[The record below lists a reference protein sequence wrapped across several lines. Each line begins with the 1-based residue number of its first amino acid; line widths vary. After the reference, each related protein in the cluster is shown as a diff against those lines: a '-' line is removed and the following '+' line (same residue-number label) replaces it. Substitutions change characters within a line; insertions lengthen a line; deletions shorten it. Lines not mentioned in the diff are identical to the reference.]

1 MKKASILGF
10 IACFMILVISG
21 CGSKDTRDFNIENHG
36 WVFSNMVSGEN
47 GEIVACGETVSEQ
60 YSDVP
65 IIAMTCSAADGILSV
80 GTADGERLDFSY
92 QMTGKDTN
100 SLIYELVYRKGDEE
114 VKGMAVSSMT
124 EYAKGKYEYTLV
136 VDIDGFAVYFYDR
149 EDET

>member
-21 CGSKDTRDFNIENHG
+21 CGSKDTRDFNIENHS
-36 WVFSNMVSGEN
+36 WVFSNMVSSEN
-47 GEIVACGETVSEQ
+47 GEIVACGENVGEQ
-60 YSDVP
+60 YPDVHV
-65 IIAMTCSAADGILSV
+65 IAVTCSAADGILSV
-80 GTADGERLDFSY
+80 GTEDGERLDFSY

>member
-1 MKKASILGF
+1 
-10 IACFMILVISG
+10 
-21 CGSKDTRDFNIENHG
+21 
-36 WVFSNMVSGEN
+36 
-47 GEIVACGETVSEQ
+47 
-60 YSDVP
+60 
-65 IIAMTCSAADGILSV
+65 
-80 GTADGERLDFSY
+80 Y

-136 VDIDGFAVYFYDR
+136 VDIDGYVVYFYDR